1 MNGSALEAHCDRV
14 ARCAAAW
21 ESARHYPLDA
31 MREAGRSGLTGMLT
45 PRESGG
51 LGLALGD
58 ACDIVSKIA
67 AKDFGHAFALKVHAN
82 MTASL
87 ARSGRE
93 ELISRHL
100 DDLLHA
106 RRIGAFL
113 LTEPGAGSDAAAI
126 TASASPDGDHWV
138 LDGEKAWVTNGV
150 AAGVLLVFLQTDR
163 SQGWRGIA
171 GFIVDADTPGIARTD
186 PYTLLGGHSAGVCGF
201 TFSSARVDR
210 AAMILAPGDAFR
222 TAMRGINAARSG
234 VAAMCCGMVEAAL
247 DQALDAV
254 ASRGAF
260 GRTIGDFQGVQWM
273 LADVATDLKAAQLL
287 TRDATAAFESGEDV
301 QVACAHAKKFAT
313 RVAWKAI
320 SDCMQVMGA
329 RGFRGDDGHS
339 LARHLACARMAQWL
353 DGATEIQNVVIA
365 RSLVR

>member
-1 MNGSALEAHCDRV
+1 MTGSALEAHCALV
-14 ARCAAAW
+14 ARDAAAW

-31 MREAGRSGLTGMLT
+31 MRQAGRSGLAGMLV
-45 PRESGG
+45 PRQQGG
-51 LGLALGD
+51 LGLALGE
-58 ACDIVSKIA
+58 ACDVVSRIA
-67 AKDFGHAFALKVHAN
+67 GEDFGHAFALKVHAN

-87 ARSGRE
+87 ARSGRDD
-93 ELISRHL
+93 LIALHL
-100 DDLLHA
+100 DDLLRA

-113 LTEPGAGSDAAAI
+113 LTEPGAGSDATAI
-126 TASASPDGDHWV
+126 TASARVDGDHWV
-138 LDGEKAWVTNGV
+138 IDGEKAWVTNGV
-150 AAGVLLVFLQTDR
+150 AAGVLLVFLQTDA

-171 GFIVDADTPGIARTD
+171 GFLVDADTPGIARTD

-201 TFSSARVDR
+201 TFTSARVDR
-210 AAMILAPGDAFR
+210 AAMVLGPGDAFR
-222 TAMRGINAARSG
+222 SAMRGINAARAG
-234 VAAMCCGMVEAAL
+234 VAAMCCGMVGAAL
-247 DQALDAV
+247 DQALEAV
-254 ASRGAF
+254 ASREAF

-273 LADVATDLKAAQLL
+273 LADVATDLRAARLL

-301 QVACAHAKKFAT
+301 QVSCAHAKKFAT

-365 RSLVR
+365 RSLVS

>member
-1 MNGSALEAHCDRV
+1 MTGSALETHCALV
-14 ARCAAAW
+14 ARGAAAW
-21 ESARHYPLDA
+21 ERDRHYPLDA
-31 MREAGRSGLTGMLT
+31 MREAGRSGLAGMLT
-45 PRESGG
+45 PREQGG
-51 LGLALGD
+51 LGLALD
-58 ACDIVSKIA
+58 NACEIASRIA
-67 AKDFGHAFALKVHAN
+67 AEDFGHAFALKVHAN

-87 ARSGRE
+87 ARSGRD
-93 ELISRHL
+93 ELIARYL

-126 TASASPDGDHWV
+126 TASARPDGDDWV
-138 LDGEKAWVTNGV
+138 LNGEKAWVTNGV
-150 AAGVLLVFLQTDR
+150 AAGVLLVYLQTDP

-171 GFIVDADTPGIARTD
+171 GFLVDADTPGIERTD
-186 PYTLLGGHSAGVCGF
+186 PYVLLGGHSAGVCGF
-201 TFSSARVDR
+201 SFSSARVDH

-222 TAMRGINAARSG
+222 TAMRGINAARAG
-234 VAAMCCGMVEAAL
+234 VAAMCCGMAGAAL
-247 DQALDAV
+247 DQALDRV
-254 ASRGAF
+254 ASRDAF

-273 LADVATDLKAAQLL
+273 LADVATDLRAARLL
-287 TRDATAAFESGEDV
+287 THDATAAFESGEDV

-313 RVAWKAI
+313 RMAWKAI

-339 LARHLACARMAQWL
+339 LTRHLACARMAHWL
-353 DGATEIQNVVIA
+353 DGATEVQNVVIA

>member
-1 MNGSALEAHCDRV
+1 MIGSALETHCARV
-14 ARCAAAW
+14 ARDAASW
-21 ESARHYPLDA
+21 EGTRHYPLDA

-45 PRESGG
+45 PREQGG
-51 LGLALGD
+51 LGLTLGD
-58 ACDIVSKIA
+58 ACDIVARLA
-67 AKDFGHAFALKVHAN
+67 AEDFGHAFALKVHAN

-87 ARSGRE
+87 ARSARE
-93 ELISRHL
+93 DLISRHL

-106 RRIGAFL
+106 RQIGAFL

-126 TASASPDGDHWV
+126 TASARPDGDHWV
-138 LDGEKAWVTNGV
+138 LEGEKAWVTNGV
-150 AAGVLLVFLQTDR
+150 AAGVLLVFLQTNP
-163 SQGWRGIA
+163 SQGWRGVA
-171 GFIVDADTPGIARTD
+171 GFLVDADIPGIARTD
-186 PYTLLGGHSAGVCGF
+186 PYTLLGGHSAGLCGF
-201 TFSSARVDR
+201 SFSSARVDQ

-222 TAMRGINAARSG
+222 AAMRGIDAARTG

-254 ASRGAF
+254 SSRAAF
-260 GRTIGDFQGVQWM
+260 GRMIGDFQGVQWM
-273 LADVATDLKAAQLL
+273 LADVATELRAAQLL
-287 TRDATAAFESGEDV
+287 TRDAAAAFESGEDV

-329 RGFRGDDGHS
+329 RGFRGDAGDS
-339 LARHLACARMAQWL
+339 LTRHLVCARMAQWL

-365 RSLVR
+365 RSLAR

>member
-1 MNGSALEAHCDRV
+1 MTGSALESHCALV
-14 ARCAAAW
+14 ARDAAAW
-21 ESARHYPLDA
+21 EHARRYPLDA
-31 MREAGRSGLTGMLT
+31 MREAGRAGLAGMLT
-45 PRESGG
+45 PREHGG

-58 ACDIVSKIA
+58 ACDIVRRIA
-67 AKDFGHAFALKVHAN
+67 AVDFGHAFALKVHAN

-87 ARSGRE
+87 VRSGRE
-93 ELISRHL
+93 DLISRHL

-126 TASASPDGDHWV
+126 TASARRDGDGWV
-138 LDGEKAWVTNGV
+138 LNGEKAWVTNGV
-150 AAGVLLVFLQTDR
+150 AAGVLLVFLQTDPSR
-163 SQGWRGIA
+163 GWRGVA
-171 GFIVDADTPGIARTD
+171 GFLVDADTPGVARTGA
-186 PYTLLGGHSAGVCGF
+186 YTLLGGHSAGVSGF
-201 TFSSARVDR
+201 SFSSARVDD
-210 AAMILAPGDAFR
+210 AAMLLAPGEAFPA
-222 TAMRGINAARSG
+222 AMRGINAARAG

-254 ASRGAF
+254 ASRNAF

-273 LADVATDLKAAQLL
+273 LADVATDLRAAQLL
-287 TRDATAAFESGEDV
+287 TRDATAAFETGEDV
-301 QVACAHAKKFAT
+301 QAPAAHAKKFAT
-313 RVAWKAI
+313 RMAWKAI

-339 LARHLACARMAQWL
+339 LTRHLACARMAQWL

>member
-1 MNGSALEAHCDRV
+1 MPRPSPHRRV
-14 ARCAAAW
+14 
-21 ESARHYPLDA
+21 
-31 MREAGRSGLTGMLT
+31 LTAT
-45 PRESGG
+45 
-51 LGLALGD
+51 
-58 ACDIVSKIA
+58 
-67 AKDFGHAFALKVHAN
+67 
-82 MTASL
+82 
-87 ARSGRE
+87 
-93 ELISRHL
+93 
-100 DDLLHA
+100 
-106 RRIGAFL
+106 
-113 LTEPGAGSDAAAI
+113 
-126 TASASPDGDHWV
+126 HWV

-150 AAGVLLVFLQTDR
+150 AAGVLLVFLQTDP

-339 LARHLACARMAQWL
+339 LARHLAVHGWPSGSTAPQ
-353 DGATEIQNVVIA
+353 
-365 RSLVR
+365 RSRTL